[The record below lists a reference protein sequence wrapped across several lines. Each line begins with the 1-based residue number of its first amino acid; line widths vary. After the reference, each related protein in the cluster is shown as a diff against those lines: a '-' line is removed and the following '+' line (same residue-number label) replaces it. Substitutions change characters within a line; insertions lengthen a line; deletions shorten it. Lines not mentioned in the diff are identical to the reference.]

1 MVPRENLKG
10 RKPLGTRWALFKKQS
25 KQDNIVRYQGRIVV
39 KGYVQIPGPDFIGS
53 FVPVATDASM
63 QMIFTLSLYKWDMF
77 KDKRFVCQII
87 DVEAAF
93 LEGDMDEQIYIEWQ
107 DGVLEFDF
115 ETQETMKNKCIR
127 LEKTLYGTVQ
137 AALQFFKKM
146 VQNLT
151 KVGLQQSKVDL
162 CVFFIKETN
171 ALILK
176 LLHMLMIVQLLESQ
190 KQ

>member
-1 MVPRENLKG
+1 
-10 RKPLGTRWALFKKQS
+10 
-25 KQDNIVRYQGRIVV
+25 V
-39 KGYVQIPGPDFIGS
+39 KGYIQIPGLDFIDS

-63 QMIFTLSLYKWDMF
+63 RMIFALLLYKWDKF
-77 KDKRFVCQII
+77 KDKRCVCEII

-93 LEGDMDEQIYIEWQ
+93 LVEGDMDEQIYIELP
-107 DGVLEFDF
+107 DGVFDFGF
-115 ETQETMKNKCIR
+115 ETQETMKNKSIR
-127 LEKTLYGTVQ
+127 LEKALYGTVQ
-137 AALQFFKKM
+137 AVLQFFKKM

-162 CVFFIKETN
+162 CVFFIKDNN

-190 KQ
+190 KY